1 MQPHQNSENWILA
14 QRSWVASR
22 NLFGGEAKSAKLL
35 RMFDFTRCNFIRS
48 AAVTNE
54 ALVGKPLW
62 PPLLETFLWKSPSPV
77 TGLQKCNQQSYVLFA
92 RSLVESSSSIL
103 QFPKQKS
110 WGKTNSRR
118 RFFDEWIL
126 THLFC
131 WDAKL
136 SPWTNLFYQVVFFA
150 EQISQY
156 TIQLGRLDSVCWRQ
170 KLSWREMF
178 SVFWNLFAF
187 TGFVFDVD
195 VALSCIG
202 FSQHQR
208 LFSKSCFANMWTEF
222 FKTNLG
228 HKISFISV
236 IIINSTYLSLTLHK
250 VCFCFAKLVNEKTL
264 HVRLD
269 STSRRYVCLSCL
281 ISSCTFYL
289 YKSYRKWRRLSFLLF
304 RTTNRIFVPPMIK
317 RQKGGFHCH

>member
-1 MQPHQNSENWILA
+1 MGENELKKKIFRL
-14 QRSWVASR
+14 VDFDAS
-22 NLFGGEAKSAKLL
+22 FLL
-35 RMFDFTRCNFIRS
+35 
-48 AAVTNE
+48 
-54 ALVGKPLW
+54 K
-62 PPLLETFLWKSPSPV
+62 
-77 TGLQKCNQQSYVLFA
+77 
-92 RSLVESSSSIL
+92 
-103 QFPKQKS
+103 
-110 WGKTNSRR
+110 
-118 RFFDEWIL
+118 
-126 THLFC
+126 
-131 WDAKL
+131 KL
-136 SPWTNLFYQVVFFA
+136 SPWTNFPSCFLHWTNFPIHNSTRRRWPPRSSWSLFCMLKAKVVMERNVFSF
-150 EQISQY
+150 
-156 TIQLGRLDSVCWRQ
+156 LKFVCFYWI
-170 KLSWREMF
+170 F
-178 SVFWNLFAF
+178 
-187 TGFVFDVD
+187 FDVD

-289 YKSYRKWRRLSFLLF
+289 YKSYRNDVDFHFYYSGLQIVFLSLQWL
-304 RTTNRIFVPPMIK
+304 NDK
-317 RQKGGFHCH
+317 RGGFIVTRKQEKMDRLFPCRPIIWLFAGVNYVQKLKIVTNGSKHLLTFLV

>member
-1 MQPHQNSENWILA
+1 MNNSIHLKLTPSISFIFMSFAVQPHQNSENWILA

-22 NLFGGEAKSAKLL
+22 NLYGGEAKSAKLL
-35 RMFDFTRCNFIRS
+35 RMFDFTRCNFIRF

-92 RSLVESSSSIL
+92 RSSSLRAASSNF
-103 QFPKQKS
+103 QSRKVGE
-110 WGKTNSRR
+110 GKTNSRR

-136 SPWTNLFYQVVFFA
+136 SPWTNFISQVVFFA

-156 TIQLGRLDSVCWRQ
+156 TIQLGRRLDSVCWRQ

-187 TGFVFDVD
+187 TGFSSMLTWPCH
-195 VALSCIG
+195 ALVSVNIKD
-202 FSQHQR
+202 FFPSLASQICEPS
-208 LFSKSCFANMWTEF
+208 FSKQI
-222 FKTNLG
+222 L
-228 HKISFISV
+228 V
-236 IIINSTYLSLTLHK
+236 I
-250 VCFCFAKLVNEKTL
+250 
-264 HVRLD
+264 
-269 STSRRYVCLSCL
+269 
-281 ISSCTFYL
+281 
-289 YKSYRKWRRLSFLLF
+289 KSLSFLSSSSTLL
-304 RTTNRIFVPPMIK
+304 I
-317 RQKGGFHCH
+317 CH

>member
-1 MQPHQNSENWILA
+1 MDFD
-14 QRSWVASR
+14 AS
-22 NLFGGEAKSAKLL
+22 FLL
-35 RMFDFTRCNFIRS
+35 RC
-48 AAVTNE
+48 E
-54 ALVGKPLW
+54 
-62 PPLLETFLWKSPSPV
+62 
-77 TGLQKCNQQSYVLFA
+77 
-92 RSLVESSSSIL
+92 
-103 QFPKQKS
+103 
-110 WGKTNSRR
+110 
-118 RFFDEWIL
+118 
-126 THLFC
+126 
-131 WDAKL
+131 
-136 SPWTNLFYQVVFFA
+136 
-150 EQISQY
+150 
-156 TIQLGRLDSVCWRQ
+156 
-170 KLSWREMF
+170 
-178 SVFWNLFAF
+178 AF
-187 TGFVFDVD
+187 TMNEFILPSCFLCRTNFPIHNSTRPPTRFCMLKAKVVMERNVFSFLKFVCFYWIFFDVD

>member
-1 MQPHQNSENWILA
+1 MQ
-14 QRSWVASR
+14 
-22 NLFGGEAKSAKLL
+22 SAKL
-35 RMFDFTRCNFIRS
+35 R
-48 AAVTNE
+48 
-54 ALVGKPLW
+54 PL
-62 PPLLETFLWKSPSPV
+62 
-77 TGLQKCNQQSYVLFA
+77 
-92 RSLVESSSSIL
+92 RSLARRVFEQHPPISKAEKLGENELKKKIFRRVDFDASFLLRCEAFTMNEFIL
-103 QFPKQKS
+103 PSCFLCRTNFPIH
-110 WGKTNSRR
+110 NSTR
-118 RFFDEWIL
+118 
-126 THLFC
+126 
-131 WDAKL
+131 
-136 SPWTNLFYQVVFFA
+136 PP
-150 EQISQY
+150 SQ
-156 TIQLGRLDSVCWRQ
+156 LDSVCWRQ

-281 ISSCTFYL
+281 ISSCTFYFSL
-289 YKSYRKWRRLSFLLF
+289 IENDVDFHFYYSGLQIVFLSLQWL
-304 RTTNRIFVPPMIK
+304 NDK
-317 RQKGGFHCH
+317 RGGFIVTRKQEKMDRLFPCRPIIWLFAGVNYVQKLKIVTNGSKHLLTFLV

>member
-1 MQPHQNSENWILA
+1 
-14 QRSWVASR
+14 
-22 NLFGGEAKSAKLL
+22 
-35 RMFDFTRCNFIRS
+35 MFDFTRCNFIRF

-92 RSLVESSSSIL
+92 RSSSLRAASSNF
-103 QFPKQKS
+103 QSRKVGE
-110 WGKTNSRR
+110 GKTNSRR

-156 TIQLGRLDSVCWRQ
+156 TIQLGRRLDSVCWRQ

-187 TGFVFDVD
+187 TGFSSMLTWPCH
-195 VALSCIG
+195 ALVSVNIKD
-202 FSQHQR
+202 FFPSLASQI
-208 LFSKSCFANMWTEF
+208 CAEF

>member
-1 MQPHQNSENWILA
+1 MQ
-14 QRSWVASR
+14 
-22 NLFGGEAKSAKLL
+22 SAKL
-35 RMFDFTRCNFIRS
+35 R
-48 AAVTNE
+48 
-54 ALVGKPLW
+54 PL
-62 PPLLETFLWKSPSPV
+62 
-77 TGLQKCNQQSYVLFA
+77 

-208 LFSKSCFANMWTEF
+208 LFSKSCFANMCAEF

>member
-1 MQPHQNSENWILA
+1 MDFD
-14 QRSWVASR
+14 AS
-22 NLFGGEAKSAKLL
+22 FLL
-35 RMFDFTRCNFIRS
+35 RC
-48 AAVTNE
+48 E
-54 ALVGKPLW
+54 
-62 PPLLETFLWKSPSPV
+62 
-77 TGLQKCNQQSYVLFA
+77 
-92 RSLVESSSSIL
+92 
-103 QFPKQKS
+103 
-110 WGKTNSRR
+110 
-118 RFFDEWIL
+118 
-126 THLFC
+126 
-131 WDAKL
+131 
-136 SPWTNLFYQVVFFA
+136 
-150 EQISQY
+150 
-156 TIQLGRLDSVCWRQ
+156 
-170 KLSWREMF
+170 
-178 SVFWNLFAF
+178 AF
-187 TGFVFDVD
+187 TMNEFILPSCFLCRTNFPIHNSTRPPTRFCMLKAKVVMERNVFSFLKFVCFYWIFFDVD

-317 RQKGGFHCH
+317 RQKGGFIVTRKQEKMDRLFPCRPIIWLFAGVNYVQKLKIVTNGSKHLLTFLV

>member
-1 MQPHQNSENWILA
+1 MNNSIHLKLTPSISFIFMSFAVQPHQNWILA

-22 NLFGGEAKSAKLL
+22 NLCGGEAKSAKLL

-92 RSLVESSSSIL
+92 RSSSLRAASSNF
-103 QFPKQKS
+103 QSRKVGE
-110 WGKTNSRR
+110 GKTNSRR

-156 TIQLGRLDSVCWRQ
+156 TIQLGRRRLDSVCWRQ

-208 LFSKSCFANMWTEF
+208 LFSKSCFANMCAEF

-250 VCFCFAKLVNEKTL
+250 LCFCLAKLVNEKTL

-269 STSRRYVCLSCL
+269 STSRRLTV
-281 ISSCTFYL
+281 YL
-289 YKSYRKWRRLSFLLF
+289 A
-304 RTTNRIFVPPMIK
+304 
-317 RQKGGFHCH
+317 